1 MKFVYIGKGMEVTDS
16 LKARVEKKLTKLE
29 RYFQDDV
36 EAQIRISQE
45 RGNRNIVEITISV
58 GSVILR
64 AEEVSNDMYMS
75 IDRAVDKLNRQ
86 IRRHRTK
93 LEKRL
98 RAGAFEPVA
107 NEPAEPEEEVATY
120 DLVRVKKFPVK
131 PMHVDD
137 AIAQM
142 ELLGHTFFLFLNEE
156 TDSMCVLYLRSDG
169 SYGLLQPETSRLARS
184 FERRGMRKRSLP
196 FREAPSFVGSFTPLL
211 RRSPS
216 PPPPGR
222 WPAPRPRRP
231 GNLHR
236 CQGRCGG
243 PSPRRWGR

>member
-16 LKARVEKKLTKLE
+16 LKARVEKKLSKLE

-36 EAQIRISQE
+36 EAQIRLSQE
-45 RGNRNIVEITISV
+45 RGNRNIVEVTISV

-98 RAGAFEPVA
+98 RAGAFEPVSD
-107 NEPAEPEEEVATY
+107 ESAENAEEVASY

-131 PMHVDD
+131 PMQVED

-156 TDSMCVLYLRSDG
+156 RRARAA
-169 SYGLLQPETSRLARS
+169 GLE
-184 FERRGMRKRSLP
+184 
-196 FREAPSFVGSFTPLL
+196 LL
-211 RRSPS
+211 IY
-216 PPPPGR
+216 
-222 WPAPRPRRP
+222 
-231 GNLHR
+231 
-236 CQGRCGG
+236 
-243 PSPRRWGR
+243 